1 MNSLVKSLIQPIL
14 EANQSGVALVPGGF
28 KPPTMG
34 HFYLVDQVA
43 KHPEVNKVIVLI
55 GHKTR
60 DGVTKEESLDI
71 WNIYKKYLPSN
82 VEIQLADNASPISDV
97 GSLIKNNPD
106 TMYYPVVGIR
116 GEMDLG
122 DLKRFDSMK
131 GKYDNFKPIVIKS
144 EGEER
149 ISGTNTRA
157 ALIGGEKDRFQTYLP
172 TELSDEEKDEVWS
185 ILTKTPLDESVIGDK
200 VKNFFNNFKAAY
212 KGQKED
218 LKGFGPLVKK
228 YLSKEPLT
236 PEEKIKLDRNFKD
249 ILKMSGLAV
258 TFPIIGVTGASLLR
272 FLIKKL
278 SKDNVDIFPSG
289 FSKKVISELIIKYDL
304 QEIYAEPSEYDYPK
318 LIKSLT
324 EYMLDKGMNIR
335 PLPKVKFVDDDIE
348 NAKDFFGKTAY
359 YNPNNRVVVL
369 YTMDRHPKDVMRS
382 FAHEMI
388 HHMQNCEDRLG
399 NITTQNTN
407 EGGDLPEI
415 EREAYEKGNMTFRNW
430 TDTLTEGI
438 LSEGRHDKISN
449 MISSDVFKVW
459 KQAFEDSKPHSIKKF
474 YYTSDEYNI
483 EVTAKMLF
491 IPGNSSLFVDGSMDD
506 QGEHLELNFRIGVD
520 RLPEFWEEISMNLKD
535 VVRHEIEHATQ
546 TDHETNQR
554 PGKYMEDDTLIRGL
568 IRAKLLPKAQY
579 FKLEKEVD
587 ANLQGMYFRAKKEK
601 RPFGSVIASYLD
613 AQDITPE
620 QREEILDIWRTRA
633 KALSLP
639 KF

>member
-1 MNSLVKSLIQPIL
+1 
-14 EANQSGVALVPGGF
+14 
-28 KPPTMG
+28 
-34 HFYLVDQVA
+34 
-43 KHPEVNKVIVLI
+43 
-55 GHKTR
+55 
-60 DGVTKEESLDI
+60 
-71 WNIYKKYLPSN
+71 
-82 VEIQLADNASPISDV
+82 
-97 GSLIKNNPD
+97 
-106 TMYYPVVGIR
+106 
-116 GEMDLG
+116 
-122 DLKRFDSMK
+122 
-131 GKYDNFKPIVIKS
+131 
-144 EGEER
+144 
-149 ISGTNTRA
+149 
-157 ALIGGEKDRFQTYLP
+157 
-172 TELSDEEKDEVWS
+172 
-185 ILTKTPLDESVIGDK
+185 
-200 VKNFFNNFKAAY
+200 
-212 KGQKED
+212 
-218 LKGFGPLVKK
+218 
-228 YLSKEPLT
+228 
-236 PEEKIKLDRNFKD
+236 
-249 ILKMSGLAV
+249 
-258 TFPIIGVTGASLLR
+258 
-272 FLIKKL
+272 
-278 SKDNVDIFPSG
+278 
-289 FSKKVISELIIKYDL
+289 
-304 QEIYAEPSEYDYPK
+304 
-318 LIKSLT
+318 
-324 EYMLDKGMNIR
+324 MLDKGMNIR

-407 EGGDLPEI
+407 EEGDLPEI

-438 LSEGRHDKISN
+438 LSEGRYDKISN

-459 KQAFEDSKPHSIKKF
+459 KQAFEDGKPHSIKKF

-601 RPFGSVIASYLD
+601 RPFGNVIDSYLD

-633 KALSLP
+633 MALSLP